1 MDKLN
6 TDRGALRKFCLNMGI
21 AFLLI
26 ALLVMIR
33 HKHNPLPISIISIV
47 FFISAFI
54 IPNLLKPIYILWM
67 RFALV
72 LSWVNTRLILLIIFY
87 LIFTPIGLAMRLFGI
102 DLLERKSDKN
112 KKSYWKKKEKKSFSR
127 LDYERQF

>member
-6 TDRGALRKFCLNMGI
+6 TDRGALRKFGLTMGI

-26 ALLVMIR
+26 TLLVMIR

-47 FFISAFI
+47 FFILAFI

-67 RFALV
+67 KFALV
-72 LSWVNTRLILLIIFY
+72 LSWVNTRLILSIIFY

-112 KKSYWKKKEKKSFSR
+112 KKSYWKKKEKKEFNP

>member
-1 MDKLN
+1 
-6 TDRGALRKFCLNMGI
+6 
-21 AFLLI
+21 
-26 ALLVMIR
+26 
-33 HKHNPLPISIISIV
+33 
-47 FFISAFI
+47 
-54 IPNLLKPIYILWM
+54 M

>member
-6 TDRGALRKFCLNMGI
+6 TDRGALRKFGLTMGI

>member
-6 TDRGALRKFCLNMGI
+6 TDRGALRKFGLTMGS